1 MTHLTEKDLT
11 PSLDAKIE
19 VQGSDNHPCG
29 NEGNFKTG
37 LLKYVA
43 WRLEIHVVSWGKTKN
58 GRFEFNCSELTIKT
72 DFKRSIEKAK
82 QLLNK

>member
-19 VQGSDNHPCG
+19 VHGSDNHPCG

-43 WRLEIHVVSWGKTKN
+43 WRLEIHGDKELANLLRNEFLTK
-58 GRFEFNCSELTIKT
+58 
-72 DFKRSIEKAK
+72 EK
-82 QLLNK
+82 

>member
-29 NEGNFKTG
+29 NDFKIN
-37 LLKYVA
+37 LLRYVVS
-43 WRLEIHVVSWGKTKN
+43 RLEIHGDKELANLLRNEFLTK
-58 GRFEFNCSELTIKT
+58 
-72 DFKRSIEKAK
+72 EKNVH
-82 QLLNK
+82 L

>member
-11 PSLDAKIE
+11 PS
-19 VQGSDNHPCG
+19 

-43 WRLEIHVVSWGKTKN
+43 WRLEIHGDKELANLVRKEFLTK
-58 GRFEFNCSELTIKT
+58 
-72 DFKRSIEKAK
+72 EK
-82 QLLNK
+82 